1 MPTYYQI
8 KVKESDKDKTAFI
21 TKHGLFQFTRMSF
34 GLCNAPSTYAR
45 VMNLVLRRLTWNIV
59 LAFLDDILVM
69 GKSFKDH
76 WNNLQIVFDRFRQ
89 YGLKLKA
96 TKCLLFQKEV
106 EFLGRKVNKTGLAI
120 GDQYIEA
127 VKNWKTPAKTKEI
140 GKFLGFANYHRT
152 FIKSYAKMASPF
164 NWLTGKKPYMW
175 GQEQQDAFSN
185 LKLALTTTPVLALPN
200 SKDLFILDTDASDF
214 AIGAELIYQQKFML
228 HYVLYL
234 KKIRS

>member
-1 MPTYYQI
+1 M
-8 KVKESDKDKTAFI
+8 
-21 TKHGLFQFTRMSF
+21 
-34 GLCNAPSTYAR
+34 
-45 VMNLVLRRLTWNIV
+45 
-59 LAFLDDILVM
+59 
-69 GKSFKDH
+69 
-76 WNNLQIVFDRFRQ
+76 
-89 YGLKLKA
+89 
-96 TKCLLFQKEV
+96 
-106 EFLGRKVNKTGLAI
+106 AI

-140 GKFLGFANYHRT
+140 EKFLGFANYHRT
-152 FIKSYAKMASPF
+152 FIKSYAKMALPF
-164 NWLTGKKPYMW
+164 NRLTGKKPYMW

-228 HYVLYL
+228 HYVPYL